1 MIHDKC
7 LLLLL
12 DMWSVVITIVII
24 IAIGNYGQFTFPV
37 NLTYYFRKVDRKS

>member
-12 DMWSVVITIVII
+12 DMWSVITIVII
-24 IAIGNYGQFTFPV
+24 IAFGNYGQFTIPV
-37 NLTYYFRKVDRKS
+37 NLHDYFRRVDGKS